1 MNRSQISTATSS
13 SSVADILERVLDKGV
28 VIAGD
33 VRVKLVDV
41 ELLSIQ
47 IRLVVCS
54 IDRAKAIGIDWWSK
68 SNDGS
73 ASWGSSQTTESSRKL
88 GGRLRDVES
97 RLKAFESGLIEN

>member
-1 MNRSQISTATSS
+1 MTRSQISTATTS

-33 VRVKLVDV
+33 IRVKLVDV

-54 IDRAKAIGIDWWSK
+54 IDRAKEIGIDWWSK
-68 SNDGS
+68 TQNLIAPADV
-73 ASWGSSQTTESSRKL
+73 SQTPELSSDL
-88 GGRLRDVES
+88 AIRLNDVES
-97 RLKAFESGLIEN
+97 RLRAFESALLSE